1 VCSTVKLTIQKKEL
15 KSNIDPYIHEE
26 FIELMCNYEPELVL
40 RYLQSNSNYRL
51 DQALAI
57 VRPKELI
64 HATSYLLERMGD
76 VLSAFKLLCDDLN
89 FKVSELSTCYSQNI
103 HDEEELGTRLVET
116 GKALQASMRL
126 CQRTSQR
133 LESEDREAIWFPL
146 LEAVMAPQRNIK
158 DTHSDHFLVF
168 KEFTKD
174 VLMNM
179 MSYISLPAVL
189 QKIMQDRTYNSGKFG
204 EIKDLIL
211 GMLDTYNYELTLLK
225 TTNNLLGKDLHGQYY
240 QEKKILTQ
248 GFSPSTNLCYL
259 CGRTFS
265 LKNTGERNEM
275 ILFRCGHVYHHTCL
289 QGSVGYDEELMCV
302 ECSKNS
308 VIHTVGYRR
317 TSTRS
322 SESSKTTQ
330 NKGKKSSAPPVYLST
345 QQEAALGVLWSQE
358 TKNSKLTD
366 ISPVNA
372 VSYTTTS
379 RYGKSNNIKSNPMNN
394 YFDESFTL
402 RLAPPLIQKGL
413 Y

>member
-1 VCSTVKLTIQKKEL
+1 
-15 KSNIDPYIHEE
+15 
-26 FIELMCNYEPELVL
+26 
-40 RYLQSNSNYRL
+40 L

-103 HDEEELGTRLVET
+103 LDEEELGTRLVET

-189 QKIMQDRTYNSGKFG
+189 QKIMQDRTYSSGKFG

-240 QEKKILTQ
+240 QEKMILTQ

-330 NKGKKSSAPPVYLST
+330 KKGKKSSAPPVYLST

-372 VSYTTTS
+372 VSYPTTS